1 MGSTVAGRSE
11 VGPAQGLS
19 RVPGVI
25 KAVCFDVAGVLT
37 APIGPPF
44 AARALQAGL
53 DLLELQSSALAAFAA
68 PGDSDLPAHRI
79 ERGEISLE
87 DFLSGLDPAD
97 RASRILMDP
106 ASQYFVPPGF
116 EGHSGMHELVRDVR
130 NSGRRTAVI
139 SNVVQEWVPWWDATI
154 PRDLFDEVVYSCD
167 VGLRKPNPAIYYH
180 ALVRLGVEPHEA
192 LFLDDFEAMVAGARA
207 VGMHAIHVQQ
217 HDRAIAE
224 ARTLLGLG

>member
-1 MGSTVAGRSE
+1 M
-11 VGPAQGLS
+11 
-19 RVPGVI
+19 I
-25 KAVCFDVAGVLT
+25 KAVLFDVAGVLT

-44 AARALQAGL
+44 AAKALQAGL
-53 DLLELQSSALAAFAA
+53 DLRELSSSALAAFAA

-106 ASQYFVPPGF
+106 VSRYFVPPAF
-116 EGHSGMHELVRDVR
+116 EGHAGMHELVRDVR

-139 SNVVQEWVPWWDATI
+139 SNVVQEWLPWWEASI
-154 PRDLFDEVVYSCD
+154 PLDLFDEVVYSCS

-180 ALVRLGVEPHEA
+180 AVIRLGVEPQEA
-192 LFLDDFEAMVAGARA
+192 LFLDDFEAMVDGARA
-207 VGMHAIHVQQ
+207 IGMQAIHVQQ

-224 ARTLLGLG
+224 ARTLLGLA